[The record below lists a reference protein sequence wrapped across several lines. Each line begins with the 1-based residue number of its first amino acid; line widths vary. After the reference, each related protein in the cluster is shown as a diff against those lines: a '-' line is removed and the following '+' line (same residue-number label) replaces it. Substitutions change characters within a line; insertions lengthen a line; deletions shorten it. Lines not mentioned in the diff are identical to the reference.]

1 MPTLSEAES
10 KALLARHGI
19 PVADE
24 ALVDTADE
32 AAAAAERIGYPVVV
46 KLCGRAIA
54 HKTERGLVK
63 LNLRDAEAVA
73 AAAEELLAAARPE
86 DWGGSPAAPE
96 ADPGV
101 GLLVGAM
108 VSGARELIAGFIRDD
123 EFGPCVMLGI
133 GGIFAE
139 ALGDVAFRLAPLEAI
154 DADELIDDLSNQAL
168 LGSLRGEPP
177 VDRTSLARI
186 LLGLAEVG
194 DGDERIRSIDLN
206 PLIVDRAGVPT
217 AVDALVELDG

>member
-19 PVADE
+19 PVPAE
-24 ALVDTADE
+24 ELVDSPEE

-63 LNLRDAEAVA
+63 LNLRDASSVVA
-73 AAAEELLAAARPE
+73 AATELLSAVRPE
-86 DWGGSPAAPE
+86 DG
-96 ADPGV
+96 DV

-108 VSGARELIAGFIRDD
+108 VSGARELIAGFVRDD

-139 ALGDVAFRLAPLEAI
+139 ALGDVAFRLAPLAPI
-154 DADELIDDLSNQAL
+154 DADELIDDLSNHAL
-168 LGSLRGEPP
+168 LGALRGAPP
-177 VDRTSLARI
+177 VDRAALAGI
-186 LLGLAEVG
+186 LRGLAELG
-194 DGDERIRSIDLN
+194 EGDERIRSIDLN
-206 PLIVDRAGVPT
+206 PLIVSGGGLPM
-217 AVDALVELDG
+217 AVDALVELA